1 MRYINLHFT
10 YLLKFIILLAERVL
24 TVQNGK
30 YGIGDGY
37 LFNSLS
43 ELVNHYRRNTMK
55 DKSGIEVTLKQ
66 VRDCPSV
73 RPSVCF
79 TPELRWCRL
88 IYRLMMYRVAQ
99 KSKPVSFLHIFAN
112 YWPIFII
119 CIPWKFC
126 SKVATKHTTTL

>member
-1 MRYINLHFT
+1 MCIRDSFT

-79 TPELRWCRL
+79 TPELR
-88 IYRLMMYRVAQ
+88 
-99 KSKPVSFLHIFAN
+99 
-112 YWPIFII
+112 
-119 CIPWKFC
+119 
-126 SKVATKHTTTL
+126 